1 MHIGHDTCTEYH
13 ITYDDDNINVIEQI
27 TEEKDL
33 AGCIHNG
40 RLET

>member
-13 ITYDDDNINVIEQI
+13 ITDDDGNSNVIEQI

-33 AGCIHNG
+33 SVNITAD
-40 RLET
+40 L